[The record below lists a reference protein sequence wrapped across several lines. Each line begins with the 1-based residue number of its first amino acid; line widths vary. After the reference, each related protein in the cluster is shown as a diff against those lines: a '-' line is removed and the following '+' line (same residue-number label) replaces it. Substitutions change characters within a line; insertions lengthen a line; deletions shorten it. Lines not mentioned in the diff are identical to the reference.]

1 MAQLIATVDANGVR
15 AVKLGSNRI
24 TATLS
29 QPSTG
34 SPRTVWVTAGQPIYE
49 MRTLTSAARAHGVTV
64 TDVTPTTAAGSSST
78 VLRIGLPVVAI
89 CLLALVTVVLFR
101 AFSRRPG
108 GRFAPPLGLA
118 PESMGPPVRFA
129 QARPQR
135 PARSAKP
142 TSGGSVLGRW
152 GRPPEPPPDP
162 HAEPERP
169 VTFASVGGIDEV
181 RDELVEVVDFLQ
193 NPERYWRLSCELPR
207 GVLLVGEPGTG
218 KTLLARAVAGEAG
231 VPFLHMAG
239 SEFVEVYV
247 GVGASRVRQ
256 LFQKAREA
264 GSAIVF
270 IDEIDAVGA
279 RRVATTAGTSEQNH
293 TLNQLLTELDGFNP
307 RSRIVVL
314 GATNRV
320 DVLDPA
326 LLRPGRFD
334 QQIVVHVPDRAGREA
349 ILRIHTRRVPLA
361 AEVDLTVV
369 ARRTTGWT
377 GAHLKNLVNRAA
389 LWSARR
395 NLSQV
400 TMEAF
405 EASYQQALLGPARAV
420 TMSPEEKD
428 RVAHHEAGH
437 ALLALLVP
445 GAMPLASVSITPRGR
460 SGGATLTNAEKES
473 QDQTV
478 SELGARLVRA
488 FGGRVAEELRYEGDF
503 STAAEDDMKEA
514 TVLAA
519 GMVSRWGMTELGP
532 ANLSAL
538 ELARAREG
546 LVSPAL
552 SDATAARV
560 DQEVSKLLQGA
571 LEAARAQITA
581 NRAVLSALAQALVAQ
596 ETLSAE
602 EIGTVVHRFTPGRSR
617 DRDRGP
623 LPRPGCF

>member
-1 MAQLIATVDANGVR
+1 MSGNTGPAAWSMTQLINAVDANGVR
-15 AVKLGSNRI
+15 SLQLSSTRM
-24 TATLS
+24 TAALAN
-29 QPSTG
+29 PPAN
-34 SPRTVWVTAGQPIYE
+34 SPRTAWVSAGQPTYV
-49 MRTLTSAARAHGVTV
+49 MRTLIAAARAHGVTV
-64 TDVTPTTAAGSSST
+64 ANVVTRAGAAGSSE
-78 VLRIGLPVVAI
+78 VLRIGLPVVAL
-89 CLLALVTVVLFR
+89 CLLAMVAVMLVR
-101 AFSRRPG
+101 AFRRPAERWG
-108 GRFAPPLGLA
+108 SAMQFATEVPGLPGPAAGNQSGRPRRQG
-118 PESMGPPVRFA
+118 
-129 QARPQR
+129 
-135 PARSAKP
+135 
-142 TSGGSVLGRW
+142 SGGSALSRW
-152 GRPPEPPPDP
+152 VRPPDP
-162 HAEPERP
+162 TPAPTPDVEAA
-169 VTFASVGGIDEV
+169 VTFASVGGVDEV
-181 RDELVEVVDFLQ
+181 RDELVEVVDFLR
-193 NPERYWRLSCELPR
+193 NPERYWRLHCELPR

-256 LFQKAREA
+256 LFQRAREA

-270 IDEIDAVGA
+270 IDEIDAVGM
-279 RRVATTAGTSEQNH
+279 RRTATTAGTAEQNH
-293 TLNQLLTELDGFNP
+293 TLNQLLTELDGFTP

-334 QQIVVHVPDRAGREA
+334 QQIVVHIPDRAGREA
-349 ILRIHTRRVPLA
+349 ILRIHASRVPLA
-361 AEVDLTVV
+361 PDVDLAVV
-369 ARRTTGWT
+369 ARRTTGWS

-395 NLSQV
+395 DRSQV

-420 TMSPEEKD
+420 TMSPEEKE

-437 ALLALLVP
+437 ALLAVLVP

-460 SGGATLTNAEKES
+460 SGGATLTNVETET
-473 QDQTV
+473 QEQTI
-478 SELGARLVRA
+478 SDLTARLVRS
-488 FGGRVAEELRYEGDF
+488 FGGRVAEELRYDGDF
-503 STAAEDDMKEA
+503 STAAEEDMREA

-519 GMVSRWGMTELGP
+519 GMVTRWGMSEIGP

-546 LVSPAL
+546 LVSPAV

-560 DQEVSKLLQGA
+560 DEEVSKLLLRS
-571 LEAARAQITA
+571 LEAARAQLTA
-581 NRAVLSALAQALVAQ
+581 NRAALSALAAALVAQ
-596 ETLSAE
+596 ETLAAE
-602 EIGTVVHRFTPGRSR
+602 EITRIVGRFSPSA
-617 DRDRGP
+617 
-623 LPRPGCF
+623 